1 MKASS
6 GNWFAVRTTV
16 SSPPATPSIRA
27 ERAAQRGASWPNT
40 TCWNPAPNAT
50 WTRGRP
56 SDPAHAPAAL
66 MFRALIGLAACPGDA
81 PAECSETVPCGAFAS
96 CVDGQCVAKGCGT
109 STDCGMQS
117 YCDGGECVAG
127 CQSGDDCY
135 PDEVCDPNTAT
146 CAAAACRDTSLDCG
160 FKEFCDPAAGD
171 CYEASG
177 YYCSECRDE
186 DDCGGNGNLCLNFG
200 ANGRFCGV
208 TCDTN
213 IDCSSSSSAFPSAMA
228 AGTSSRSSVSPT
240 AGSTSMMHAGR
251 MPRAASSSPASPD
264 RGWFVVRFC
273 GGLP

>member
-1 MKASS
+1 M
-6 GNWFAVRTTV
+6 TLL
-16 SSPPATPSIRA
+16 
-27 ERAAQRGASWPNT
+27 
-40 TCWNPAPNAT
+40 
-50 WTRGRP
+50 TRLQ
-56 SDPAHAPAAL
+56 AL
-66 MFRALIGLAACPGDA
+66 MFLLCALIGLAACSGDA

-213 IDCSSSSSAFPSAMA
+213 IDCPS
-228 AGTSSRSSVSPT
+228 GFECIPVSDGSGNIISKQCLTYCWLYIDDARGPDGPSGVEQPPLRPT
-240 AGSTSMMHAGR
+240 LAGSTSDSAEAC
-251 MPRAASSSPASPD
+251 P
-264 RGWFVVRFC
+264 
-273 GGLP
+273 